1 MSKRMCKK
9 KMPKTRLT
17 YTEILILANQLAKS
31 YNLKLPSRQKQRIAL
46 RYGFPTIYS
55 NDEVQMW
62 VDKYYIAH
70 SRTDETNVH
79 YKYIAMRH
87 ILEEAKNYMPF
98 EIPESIRDSHEMGRN
113 QMIRSGKQFHVF

>member
-9 KMPKTRLT
+9 KVPKTRLS
-17 YTEILILANQLAKS
+17 YTEILTLANQLAKS

-55 NDEVQMW
+55 NDEVQIW

-70 SRTDETNVH
+70 SRTDESNVH
-79 YKYIAMRH
+79 YKYITMYH
-87 ILEEAKNYMPF
+87 ILEEEENYLPLKL
-98 EIPESIRDSHEMGRN
+98 PECIRNPHETGRN
-113 QMIRSGKQFHVF
+113 KMILAGKQFHIF